1 MAKLEYHKN
10 TQCTTQKLARALIFW
25 GRVEEEEVD
34 NYEESRMV
42 VAKWWRWLELELA
55 LSAAD
60 VTTVEEGS
68 DGSG

>member
-1 MAKLEYHKN
+1 
-10 TQCTTQKLARALIFW
+10 
-25 GRVEEEEVD
+25 
-34 NYEESRMV
+34 MV

-68 DGSG
+68 DGSGRTPPTQTTPATSLRRWLISRC

>member
-1 MAKLEYHKN
+1 M
-10 TQCTTQKLARALIFW
+10 
-25 GRVEEEEVD
+25 EEEEVD

-68 DGSG
+68 DGSGTTPPTQTTPATSLRRWLISRC

>member
-1 MAKLEYHKN
+1 
-10 TQCTTQKLARALIFW
+10 
-25 GRVEEEEVD
+25 
-34 NYEESRMV
+34 MV